1 VPEEDSSIQEK
12 IPISLSAD
20 VYISHTRTIGSYFEP
35 NDAIGLYI
43 MMQSFSSLENVC
55 YADNVKFTNSVSNN
69 FISEKPLFY
78 PEGGEMC
85 DFLAYYPYNDN
96 KIIEAGSALKV
107 AVQTNQSNIGAFS
120 ASDFLVAKS
129 SNISASE
136 KPVHLAFH
144 HKMSCLN
151 IRLLPGQGYT
161 AEKLLKTNPIVRI
174 SDMYTNAS
182 YNISSDQF
190 SGYNTPTDI
199 IPNGTWKI
207 DNNGVLVGKSA
218 IVIPQIIFAST
229 VLIELE
235 IDGVFFD
242 CTLDE
247 NFSFESESFNEFTL
261 TVSSN
266 HGGVQ
271 TSIST
276 DIYDWEEVQK
286 KDIETTS
293 VPSYV
298 SILNLT
304 FPESSIYRL
313 MAGDGSFVGEICRE
327 YLYADNINSRAVVIY
342 PVKEGK
348 TELTNGF
355 VALVEGSENM
365 NVHGGK
371 VSWGTDGC
379 LTYTAGASAP
389 VNYIYMTPEGE
400 IVTSRDENV
409 LQLECYPYVLTDTRQ
424 AEICT
429 YPIVKIGQ
437 QYWMGENLRASKYTN
452 GVDILLTENYR
463 DSLLG
468 LYCIQEG
475 AFFYNLEA
483 VSTGIL
489 PPSGWKIAD
498 DNAWEMLKTYVR
510 GDTSVLKSELGWK
523 KENYQKANFTG
534 FNAIASGL
542 YNERY
547 EYKGEYAIFWSMS
560 NFRPNEASKSIVI
573 GYNTNLLNDGLNAGA
588 LGLSV
593 RCIKL

>member
-1 VPEEDSSIQEK
+1 MRYFKINLLKFMIICSYVFYFYSCSNVPEEDSSIQEK

-43 MMQSFSSLENVC
+43 MMQSSSLENVC
-55 YADNVKFTNSVSNN
+55 YADNVKFTNSASNN

-286 KDIETTS
+286 
-293 VPSYV
+293 
-298 SILNLT
+298 
-304 FPESSIYRL
+304 
-313 MAGDGSFVGEICRE
+313 
-327 YLYADNINSRAVVIY
+327 
-342 PVKEGK
+342 
-348 TELTNGF
+348 
-355 VALVEGSENM
+355 
-365 NVHGGK
+365 
-371 VSWGTDGC
+371 
-379 LTYTAGASAP
+379 
-389 VNYIYMTPEGE
+389 
-400 IVTSRDENV
+400 
-409 LQLECYPYVLTDTRQ
+409 
-424 AEICT
+424 
-429 YPIVKIGQ
+429 
-437 QYWMGENLRASKYTN
+437 
-452 GVDILLTENYR
+452 
-463 DSLLG
+463 
-468 LYCIQEG
+468 
-475 AFFYNLEA
+475 
-483 VSTGIL
+483 
-489 PPSGWKIAD
+489 
-498 DNAWEMLKTYVR
+498 
-510 GDTSVLKSELGWK
+510 
-523 KENYQKANFTG
+523 
-534 FNAIASGL
+534 
-542 YNERY
+542 
-547 EYKGEYAIFWSMS
+547 
-560 NFRPNEASKSIVI
+560 
-573 GYNTNLLNDGLNAGA
+573 
-588 LGLSV
+588 
-593 RCIKL
+593 